1 MDVHA
6 SFHLI
11 LGKILWIEGIE
22 HQGSLSTEIP
32 YEIPTTTQEI
42 STKGNVKT
50 CIRLTCMPV
59 ECFNIKN
66 VYSLDRPLRKNLLTI
81 H

>member
-22 HQGSLSTEIP
+22 HQGRLSTEIP
-32 YEIPTTTQEI
+32 YEIPTTTQK
-42 STKGNVKT
+42 SVPKVMSK
-50 CIRLTCMPV
+50 PV
-59 ECFNIKN
+59 
-66 VYSLDRPLRKNLLTI
+66 LG
-81 H
+81 